1 MPKLTVTLKQ
11 HSPLI
16 HFQGNQ
22 SGAILRA
29 SEVKPKLDKFLRK
42 HVFEGGFEEYKQ
54 YLIGYDDTKKEE
66 DFKEKE
72 AFDYKLR
79 IITDISKIRKLD
91 IRGSIKSLYFANMG
105 SQNESE
111 EKDEII
117 SVFTDDDVVLE
128 FFTLHEKLKDKIN
141 ENIEFFLAINNFG
154 TRQSKGFGS
163 FYVKNPKN
171 EINKSIEKACMCNGI
186 NKYLSIQYNKE
197 KYPDI
202 MQDISIIY
210 PLMKSGLNYPDHPR
224 EFDSKTGKKKIN
236 FNKKLKNQSYHKGF
250 LFRYML
256 DKNIGNEKR
265 FIKENFFKIN
275 DRIKN
280 DGKPKKYVR
289 AMLGICD
296 GVDFK
301 EYSRNGKIRYVSD
314 IDRFQSPILFK
325 IIENKLFIIPK
336 KIPEEMFNKR
346 FEFSNTHLIRGEKKT
361 DKKTI
366 YTPRCDQFNLED
378 FLCEFAE
385 YFNNRLEESKINNLF
400 EKKLRRAKTRKIQI
414 RQVVK

>member
-1 MPKLTVTLKQ
+1 MPKLTITLKQ
-11 HSPLI
+11 HTPLI
-16 HFQGNQ
+16 HFQGSQ
-22 SGAILRA
+22 KGATIRA
-29 SEVKPKLDKFLRK
+29 TEFKPKLDKFLK
-42 HVFEGGFEEYKQ
+42 ENVFKGGFEEYKQ
-54 YLIGYDDTKKEE
+54 YLIGYNDTRKEE
-66 DFKEKE
+66 DFEEKE

-91 IRGSIKSLYFANMG
+91 IKGHIKSLYFANMG
-105 SQNESE
+105 SQNKGK

-141 ENIEFFLAINNFG
+141 ENIEFFLSINNFG

-171 EINKSIEKACMCNGI
+171 KINKSIEKACMCNGI
-186 NKYLSIQYNKE
+186 NKYLFIQYNKE
-197 KYPDI
+197 KYLDI
-202 MQDISIIY
+202 MKDISIIY
-210 PLMKSGLNYPDHPR
+210 PLMKSGW
-224 EFDSKTGKKKIN
+224 N
-236 FNKKLKNQSYHKGF
+236 FPKRPNNSYRKGF
-250 LFRYML
+250 LFKYML
-256 DKNIGNEKR
+256 NRNIGNEKR

-275 DRIKN
+275 DRVEN

-296 GVDFK
+296 GIEFRDNVRK
-301 EYSRNGKIRYVSD
+301 GKIRYVSD

-325 IIENKLFIIPK
+325 IIENKLFIVPK

-346 FEFSNTHLIRGEKKT
+346 FEFSNTYLCRGVMKT
-361 DKKTI
+361 DKKII

-385 YFNNRLEESKINNLF
+385 YFNNRLEKAKVHNFF
-400 EKKLRRAKTRKIQI
+400 EDKLNIAKTREIQI